1 MTTQQLDIWQKLTA
15 ESETNLEARIKF
27 DNIIKNKMSKGF
39 KSLRGRTILVDV
51 PKRKESSIQLS
62 AKDEDA
68 IMQEAVKM
76 WNKLTVFAI
85 GDKVEDVAVGDQVY
99 VRTSSLNME
108 VVERIDIDGEVKL
121 VLNEGD
127 VVIVW

>member
-1 MTTQQLDIWQKLTA
+1 M
-15 ESETNLEARIKF
+15 ETKQP
-27 DNIIKNKMSKGF
+27 F
-39 KSLRGRTILVDV
+39 KKLRGRTILVNV
-51 PKRKESSIQLS
+51 PQRKKSAIELS
-62 AKDEDA
+62 AKDEDM

-85 GDKVEDVAVGDQVY
+85 GDKVEEVAVGDVVY
-99 VRTSSLNME
+99 IRTSSLNME

>member
-1 MTTQQLDIWQKLTA
+1 MKP
-15 ESETNLEARIKF
+15 
-27 DNIIKNKMSKGF
+27 F

-51 PKRKESSIQLS
+51 PKRKESVIQLS

-99 VRTSSLNME
+99 IRTSSLNME
-108 VVERIDIDGEVKL
+108 VVERIDINGEVKL

>member
-1 MTTQQLDIWQKLTA
+1 MKP
-15 ESETNLEARIKF
+15 
-27 DNIIKNKMSKGF
+27 F
-39 KSLRGRTILVDV
+39 KQLRGRAILLDV
-51 PKRKESSIQLS
+51 PKRKESAIQLS
-62 AKDEDA
+62 AKDEDM

-76 WNKLTVFAI
+76 WNKLTVYAV
-85 GDKVEDVAVGDQVY
+85 GDKVEDVREGDQVY

-108 VVERIDIDGEVKL
+108 LVERIDIDGEVKL